1 NTTSKEIKRLNGMKT
16 ATIYPG
22 QTLKIKGS
30 APTANSRK
38 TKTYRVKKGDSY
50 YSIAKR
56 HGIKLND
63 LMSWNSGVKMADL
76 KPGVTLNLYL

>member
-1 NTTSKEIKRLNGMKT
+1 M
-16 ATIYPG
+16 PG
-22 QTLKIKGS
+22 QTLKVSSPIS
-30 APTANSRK
+30 AANNRK
-38 TKTYRVKKGDSY
+38 TKTYKVRKGDSY

-63 LMSWNSGVKMADL
+63 LMTWNSGVKMADL